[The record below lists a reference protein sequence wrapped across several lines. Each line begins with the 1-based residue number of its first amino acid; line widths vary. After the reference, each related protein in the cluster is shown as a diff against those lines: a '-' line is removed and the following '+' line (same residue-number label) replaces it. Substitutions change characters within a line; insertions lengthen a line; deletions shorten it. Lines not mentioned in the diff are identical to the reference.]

1 MSGAASSMGAASAGS
16 SAKMSAESGH
26 GLPYMTAVEEET
38 LQALLRRAK
47 QTGQLSAQLM
57 QARVSGLVITEEQKA
72 MVEEGK
78 IMTFPDQQFPW
89 VPKVRAKAKA
99 KMAPAVPTMQYV
111 GEDHGGAMTDAS
123 KRRFM
128 DDLVD
133 EDESFAE
140 FEVVQAIKEF
150 NGEFSTAAPPPG
162 MALGCGTGPYGS
174 GPPMLGPGNAG
185 LGPVALGEE
194 DGVPLVSSTTQAATG
209 AVTATQNASMAMTM
223 PVAQTTA
230 MAGFPGNAPLAP
242 TTKYA
247 VQGSH
252 TDPPSENTPW
262 YLEINEEEQSGL
274 VSLPPNITSAKEWGR
289 TLVTMAKYKERR
301 WTYESML
308 RMSLGGHGEVAQY
321 LDFILSK
328 YADTFKRFGGRTQA
342 ADFAGYLLRYNV
354 RILKI
359 PGAGFNRELA

>member
-16 SAKMSAESGH
+16 SANMATGASAVISQMSAESGH

-47 QTGQLSAQLM
+47 HTGQLSAQLM

-99 KMAPAVPTMQYV
+99 KMAPSVPAMKYV

-150 NGEFSTAAPPPG
+150 NEQRRHLLVWLWDVELDHMEVDLLCLDQA
-162 MALGCGTGPYGS
+162 MQDWVL
-174 GPPMLGPGNAG
+174 L
-185 LGPVALGEE
+185 
-194 DGVPLVSSTTQAATG
+194 PLV
-209 AVTATQNASMAMTM
+209 
-223 PVAQTTA
+223 
-230 MAGFPGNAPLAP
+230 
-242 TTKYA
+242 K
-247 VQGSH
+247 
-252 TDPPSENTPW
+252 
-262 YLEINEEEQSGL
+262 
-274 VSLPPNITSAKEWGR
+274 
-289 TLVTMAKYKERR
+289 
-301 WTYESML
+301 
-308 RMSLGGHGEVAQY
+308 RMVC
-321 LDFILSK
+321 
-328 YADTFKRFGGRTQA
+328 R
-342 ADFAGYLLRYNV
+342 
-354 RILKI
+354 
-359 PGAGFNRELA
+359 

>member
-1 MSGAASSMGAASAGS
+1 MSGAASSMCAASAGS

-26 GLPYMTAVEEET
+26 GLPYMTAVEEEA

-72 MVEEGK
+72 MVEEGR

-99 KMAPAVPTMQYV
+99 KMAPTVPTMQYV

-150 NGEFSTAAPPPG
+150 NGEFSTSAPPPG
-162 MALGCGTGPYGS
+162 MALGCGNGPYGV
-174 GPPMLGPGNAG
+174 GPPVPGPGNPG
-185 LGPVALGEE
+185 LGPVGLGEQDAVDFVHSTGGNWS
-194 DGVPLVSSTTQAATG
+194 DGSNTECILGYDDARGTSYRNGSFSRQCTTG
-209 AVTATQNASMAMTM
+209 
-223 PVAQTTA
+223 
-230 MAGFPGNAPLAP
+230 
-242 TTKYA
+242 
-247 VQGSH
+247 
-252 TDPPSENTPW
+252 TDHQ
-262 YLEINEEEQSGL
+262 ICRSGH
-274 VSLPPNITSAKEWGR
+274 PRR
-289 TLVTMAKYKERR
+289 TLR
-301 WTYESML
+301 
-308 RMSLGGHGEVAQY
+308 G
-321 LDFILSK
+321 
-328 YADTFKRFGGRTQA
+328 
-342 ADFAGYLLRYNV
+342 
-354 RILKI
+354 ILKSTRRSN
-359 PGAGFNRELA
+359 PV

>member
-1 MSGAASSMGAASAGS
+1 
-16 SAKMSAESGH
+16 
-26 GLPYMTAVEEET
+26 MTAVEEET

-99 KMAPAVPTMQYV
+99 KMAPTVPTMQYV

-150 NGEFSTAAPPPG
+150 NGEYSTSAPPPG
-162 MALGCGTGPYGS
+162 MALGCGNGPYGV
-174 GPPMLGPGNAG
+174 GPPVPGPGNPG
-185 LGPVALGEE
+185 LGPVALGEQ
-194 DGVPLVSSTTQAATG
+194 DAMPLISSRAQVATG
-209 AVTATQNASMAMTM
+209 ATAATQSASLAMTV
-223 PVAQTTA
+223 PVGQATGMTA
-230 MAGFPGNAPLAP
+230 FPGNVPLAP

-247 VQGSH
+247 VQGAH
-252 TDPPSENTPW
+252 TDPPTENT
-262 YLEINEEEQSGL
+262 
-274 VSLPPNITSAKEWGR
+274 T
-289 TLVTMAKYKERR
+289 RR
-301 WTYESML
+301 SNP
-308 RMSLGGHGEVAQY
+308 V
-321 LDFILSK
+321 
-328 YADTFKRFGGRTQA
+328 
-342 ADFAGYLLRYNV
+342 
-354 RILKI
+354 
-359 PGAGFNRELA
+359 

>member
-1 MSGAASSMGAASAGS
+1 MSAMGAASAGS
-16 SAKMSAESGH
+16 SANMASAESGH

-47 QTGQLSAQLM
+47 HTGQLSAQLM
-57 QARVSGLVITEEQKA
+57 QARVSGLMITEEQKA

-99 KMAPAVPTMQYV
+99 KMAPAVPAMKCV

-123 KRRFM
+123 KRRFI

-174 GPPMLGPGNAG
+174 GPPMPGPGNAG

-194 DGVPLVSSTTQAATG
+194 DGVPLISSTTQVATG
-209 AVTATQNASMAMTM
+209 AVAATQSASMAMSM

-247 VQGSH
+247 VQGSR

-262 YLEINEEEQSGL
+262 YPEINEEEQTGL
-274 VSLPPNITSAKEWGR
+274 VSLPPNITIAKEWGR

-308 RMSLGGHGEVAQY
+308 RMSLGGHGEIAQY

-354 RILKI
+354 RILKV

>member
-16 SAKMSAESGH
+16 SANMAAGASAGISQMNAESGH
-26 GLPYMTAVEEET
+26 GLPSMTAVEEET

-47 QTGQLSAQLM
+47 HTGQLSAQLM

-99 KMAPAVPTMQYV
+99 KMAPSVPAMKYV
-111 GEDHGGAMTDAS
+111 GEEHGGAMTDAS

-150 NGEFSTAAPPPG
+150 NGEYSTAAPPPG

-174 GPPMLGPGNAG
+174 GPPICLDQAMQDWVL
-185 LGPVALGEE
+185 L
-194 DGVPLVSSTTQAATG
+194 PLV
-209 AVTATQNASMAMTM
+209 
-223 PVAQTTA
+223 
-230 MAGFPGNAPLAP
+230 
-242 TTKYA
+242 K
-247 VQGSH
+247 
-252 TDPPSENTPW
+252 
-262 YLEINEEEQSGL
+262 
-274 VSLPPNITSAKEWGR
+274 
-289 TLVTMAKYKERR
+289 
-301 WTYESML
+301 
-308 RMSLGGHGEVAQY
+308 RMVC
-321 LDFILSK
+321 
-328 YADTFKRFGGRTQA
+328 R
-342 ADFAGYLLRYNV
+342 
-354 RILKI
+354 
-359 PGAGFNRELA
+359 